1 MMRRIVVPILLL
13 LLLLASCR
21 EERPKTRT
29 IPPQTRTLKD
39 FTPEITITKTVG
51 ETMIER
57 RDMDVYPG
65 FELTENLPPASR
77 GSRWECQQSMLIDNV
92 WCYRCSTTESGIP
105 TMPGYPT
112 REFDLVI
119 NNSGGIIGV
128 VDKGDG
134 SLTRLKNVIG
144 GKLLPVDI
152 ERVGSYKQEL
162 IYNGKSKDT
171 IRLSYREYI
180 KDMARPAFYQDLT
193 YDLAESREIAFR
205 DLRIEVLEATNSAIK
220 FFVKK

>member
-13 LLLLASCR
+13 LLVSCR
-21 EERPKTRT
+21 EERPQSRP
-29 IPPQTRTLKD
+29 ILPQTRTLKD
-39 FTPEITITKTVG
+39 FTPEITITRTVG
-51 ETMIER
+51 ETIIER

-65 FELTENLPPASR
+65 FVLTEDLPPASR
-77 GSRWECQQSMLIDNV
+77 GARWECHQSILVDGD
-92 WCYRCSTTESGIP
+92 WGSRCSSTGSGGIP

-112 REFDLVI
+112 REFDLAI
-119 NNSGGIIGV
+119 NKSGGIIGV

-152 ERVGSYKQEL
+152 EKVGSYKQEL

-180 KDMARPAFYQDLT
+180 KDMARPAFFQDLT
-193 YDLAESREIAFR
+193 YDLLESREIAFR
-205 DLRIEVLEATNSAIK
+205 DLQIEVLEATNSTIK